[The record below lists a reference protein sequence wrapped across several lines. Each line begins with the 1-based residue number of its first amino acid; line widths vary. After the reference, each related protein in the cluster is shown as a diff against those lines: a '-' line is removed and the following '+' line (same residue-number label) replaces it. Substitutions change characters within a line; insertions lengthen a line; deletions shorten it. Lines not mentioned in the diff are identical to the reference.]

1 MQIGGSRACES
12 RLPRSFALRRMTRFG
27 WGEIFLDFR
36 PQLGAWIF
44 RIQFCQ
50 FAEQF
55 FRPLVARHGH
65 GHGDLDDLIP
75 ARAFLRCRG
84 HTLFPQAQLLSGLRS
99 RRNLQQRPAVD
110 RGHFDLRSQSGFGRA
125 YRDSQIDVV
134 SVAPE
139 DRMLFSSDDRIKIAR
154 WAAVDPGIPLARNAN
169 PLSVTRASL
178 DAHFER
184 LRFRHRAFTMA
195 GGTRRQILAR
205 PVASRTLHVELHPS
219 AGLGDVSRSVALR
232 TFAWRLQETLPVTVR
247 ANVLTGNI
255 QAHHAAADRRP
266 ERDVYLIFQIAPRLG
281 TDLRGSP
288 GALPS
293 AEDRAED
300 VAEAAPAPAFA
311 ATLGAVDQLG
321 EIESAQVERN

>member
-75 ARAFLRCRG
+75 ARALLRCRRNA
-84 HTLFPQAQLLSGLRS
+84 LFPQAQLLPGLRS
-99 RRNLQQRPAVD
+99 RRNLQQRPAVN
-110 RGHFDLRSQSGFGRA
+110 RGHLNLCPQCRLSRA
-125 YRDSQIDVV
+125 YRDSQIDVIP
-134 SVAPE
+134 VAPE

-154 WAAVDPGIPLARNAN
+154 WAAVDPGVALARNAN
-169 PLSVTRASL
+169 PLPIARASL
-178 DAHFER
+178 DTHFER

-232 TFAWRLQETLPVTVR
+232 TFAWRLQETLAVTVR
-247 ANVLTGNI
+247 ANILTGNI
-255 QAHHAAADRRP
+255 QAHYAAAARRP
-266 ERDVYLIFQIAPRLG
+266 ERNVDLIFPAASGLGASPRASAPPLS
-281 TDLRGSP
+281 SP
-288 GALPS
+288 
-293 AEDRAED
+293 EDRAED
-300 VAEAAPAPAFA
+300 VAEAATAAAFA
-311 ATLGAVDQLG
+311 AALGA
-321 EIESAQVERN
+321 